1 MRPSRPRSSSSN
13 LALAPAIRGVCTAPP
28 AEAFSSETCLQPSV
42 ARARRSSAS
51 IAAVSPEQR
60 KPSAKSSCA
69 IWQTQPPPP
78 LSSSA
83 STHSLSTASRRKP
96 AMESCRCGEASAASC
111 IASPRNRAIRSPVA
125 TSKTPA
131 KVRAASSPRE
141 RPATARHR
149 SKQPGLLCRSRSTAA
164 NALMKSTG
172 WQSRVSS
179 NQTGMASGPLKSSH
193 TPWMGDAPSGSKPN
207 VALRLSSMAGTPG
220 KFRAAESNRKDLEF
234 WSGNKRPTGSD

>member
-13 LALAPAIRGVCTAPP
+13 LALAPAIRGVCTAP

-83 STHSLSTASRRKP
+83 STHNLSTASRRRP

-111 IASPRNRAIRSPVA
+111 IASPRSRAIRSPVA

-149 SKQPGLLCRSRSTAA
+149 SRQPGLLCRNRSTAA

-193 TPWMGDAPSGSKPN
+193 TPWMGDAPNGSNPN
-207 VALRLSSMAGTPG
+207 VALRLSSIAGTPG
-220 KFRAAESNRKDLEF
+220 KFRAAESSRKDLEF
-234 WSGNKRPTGSD
+234 WSGNNRPTGSD